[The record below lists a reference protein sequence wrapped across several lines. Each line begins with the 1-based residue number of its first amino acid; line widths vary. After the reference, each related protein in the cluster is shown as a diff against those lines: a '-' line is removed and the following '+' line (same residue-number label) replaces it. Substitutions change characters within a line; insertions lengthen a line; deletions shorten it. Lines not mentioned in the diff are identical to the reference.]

1 MGSKDQFIMVW
12 GKDKID
18 IQTLEQMRVYMEGL
32 DDYQLLGPIGVQ
44 PKEPHA
50 QLQYTPY
57 EEASRFDE

>member
-18 IQTLEQMRVYMEGL
+18 LQTLEQMRVYMEGL

-50 QLQYTPY
+50 QP
-57 EEASRFDE
+57 